1 VIDGSSSLRS
11 NPDSAA
17 DLNKRAVRLL
27 ARRDRS
33 RSEMQRLLAAHCAD
47 AHTVSMLLDD
57 LQARGW
63 LSERRLAE
71 QLIDSRRSRAS
82 AARIRQEMARRG
94 LSEDVIADATVDLD
108 AQHDVAT
115 ALALW
120 RKRFRE
126 LAADRT
132 ERERQLRFLLNRGFS
147 QAVALKVL
155 RIAGAKDTIEF
166 EE

>member
-1 VIDGSSSLRS
+1 MKSK
-11 NPDSAA
+11 PDSAA

-33 RSEMQRLLAAHCAD
+33 RSEMQRLLAPHCAD
-47 AHTVSMLLDD
+47 AHTVSALLDD

-94 LSEDVIADATVDLD
+94 LADAIIAIATAGLD
-108 AQHDVAT
+108 AHDVAT

-155 RIAGAKDTIEF
+155 RIAGANDTIEF

>member
-1 VIDGSSSLRS
+1 
-11 NPDSAA
+11 
-17 DLNKRAVRLL
+17 
-27 ARRDRS
+27 
-33 RSEMQRLLAAHCAD
+33 MQRLLAPHCAD
-47 AHTVSMLLDD
+47 AHTVSVLLDD

-63 LSERRLAE
+63 LSETRLAE

-82 AARIRQEMARRG
+82 AARIRHEMARRG
-94 LSEDVIADATVDLD
+94 LAVDIIADATVGLD
-108 AQHDVAT
+108 ANDLAT
-115 ALALW
+115 ALTLW

-126 LAADRT
+126 PAADRT

-155 RIAGAKDTIEF
+155 RTAGAKDTIEF